1 MLVRGIN
8 SAAPCRYR
16 YVDASTNIKQ
26 RKRLH
31 QLLNQNNAANIPY
44 DGENREPVKLITEFF
59 NDEAIANVEE
69 GARLIG
75 GADLTQATAE
85 TNWKTQ
91 PHKWRC
97 AERTAV

>member
-8 SAAPCRYR
+8 SAASYRYR

-26 RKRLH
+26 RKQLL

-44 DGENREPVKLITEFF
+44 DGENREPVQLITEFF
-59 NDEAIANVEE
+59 NDEAISNVEE

-75 GADLTQATAE
+75 SADLTQATAE

-91 PHKWRC
+91 SHK
-97 AERTAV
+97 